1 MVVHR
6 FMSAEEWRRLQ
17 AGQLLVN
24 ESKHRGFRS
33 ESRGFCFTTDD
44 PKEAIHYLSGN
55 VDTDV
60 CVTMEVPEGT
70 ELTAEAVFGG
80 RKLYYTEHGNYEIDD
95 FWYAVNRNWLEG
107 KENSWGYG
115 DWRLF
120 LQAKERLKEL
130 SAEDQPF
137 NLTMLTLDT
146 HFENGIRC
154 KYCEIEYPGNSYA
167 DVYSCSS
174 RQLSE
179 FISWCQDQSYDH
191 GFRFL

>member
-60 CVTMEVPEGT
+60 CVTMEVPEGM
-70 ELTAEAVFGG
+70 L
-80 RKLYYTEHGNYEIDD
+80 RKTKAIYRDHKSDKEIDLLPTSLND
-95 FWYAVNRNWLEG
+95 VPHVEKTEYCCTRYSLDKVRVISSTTEFSMVPGIKETAAMMRALGYRHNR
-107 KENSWGYG
+107 
-115 DWRLF
+115 
-120 LQAKERLKEL
+120 
-130 SAEDQPF
+130 
-137 NLTMLTLDT
+137 
-146 HFENGIRC
+146 
-154 KYCEIEYPGNSYA
+154 
-167 DVYSCSS
+167 
-174 RQLSE
+174 
-179 FISWCQDQSYDH
+179 
-191 GFRFL
+191 

>member
-60 CVTMEVPEGT
+60 CVTMEVPEGM
-70 ELTAEAVFGG
+70 L
-80 RKLYYTEHGNYEIDD
+80 RKTKAIYRDTKSDLN
-95 FWYAVNRNWLEG
+95 
-107 KENSWGYG
+107 
-115 DWRLF
+115 
-120 LQAKERLKEL
+120 
-130 SAEDQPF
+130 P
-137 NLTMLTLDT
+137 TMLPTSLNDVPHVEKTEYCCTRYSLDKVKVISST
-146 HFENGIRC
+146 TEFSMVPGIKETAAMMRALG
-154 KYCEIEYPGNSYA
+154 YRHN
-167 DVYSCSS
+167 
-174 RQLSE
+174 R
-179 FISWCQDQSYDH
+179 
-191 GFRFL
+191 

>member
-60 CVTMEVPEGT
+60 CVTMEVPDGM
-70 ELTAEAVFGG
+70 L
-80 RKLYYTEHGNYEIDD
+80 RKTKAIYRDTKSDLN
-95 FWYAVNRNWLEG
+95 
-107 KENSWGYG
+107 
-115 DWRLF
+115 
-120 LQAKERLKEL
+120 
-130 SAEDQPF
+130 P
-137 NLTMLTLDT
+137 TMLPTSLNDVPHVEKTEYCCTRYSLDKVRVISST
-146 HFENGIRC
+146 TEFSMIPGIKETAAMMRALGY
-154 KYCEIEYPGNSYA
+154 KRN
-167 DVYSCSS
+167 
-174 RQLSE
+174 R
-179 FISWCQDQSYDH
+179 
-191 GFRFL
+191 

>member
-60 CVTMEVPEGT
+60 CVTMEVPEGM
-70 ELTAEAVFGG
+70 L
-80 RKLYYTEHGNYEIDD
+80 RKTKAIYRDHKSDKEID
-95 FWYAVNRNWLEG
+95 
-107 KENSWGYG
+107 
-115 DWRLF
+115 
-120 LQAKERLKEL
+120 
-130 SAEDQPF
+130 
-137 NLTMLTLDT
+137 
-146 HFENGIRC
+146 
-154 KYCEIEYPGNSYA
+154 
-167 DVYSCSS
+167 
-174 RQLSE
+174 
-179 FISWCQDQSYDH
+179 
-191 GFRFL
+191 

>member
-60 CVTMEVPEGT
+60 CVTMEVPEGM
-70 ELTAEAVFGG
+70 L
-80 RKLYYTEHGNYEIDD
+80 RKTKAIYRDHKSDKEIDLLPTSLNEVPHITKTEYCCTRYSLAKVKVIASTTEFSMVPD
-95 FWYAVNRNWLEG
+95 IKETAAMMRALGYKRNR
-107 KENSWGYG
+107 
-115 DWRLF
+115 
-120 LQAKERLKEL
+120 
-130 SAEDQPF
+130 
-137 NLTMLTLDT
+137 
-146 HFENGIRC
+146 
-154 KYCEIEYPGNSYA
+154 
-167 DVYSCSS
+167 
-174 RQLSE
+174 
-179 FISWCQDQSYDH
+179 
-191 GFRFL
+191 